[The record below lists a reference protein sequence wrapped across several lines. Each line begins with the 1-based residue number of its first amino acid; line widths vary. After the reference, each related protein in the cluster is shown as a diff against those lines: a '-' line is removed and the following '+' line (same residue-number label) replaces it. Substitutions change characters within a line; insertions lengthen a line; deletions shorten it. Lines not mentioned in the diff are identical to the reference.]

1 MFGIDWIIWG
11 VIIAA
16 ATLGAAIGVPVVLY
30 IRQNRANITVTSEF
44 DKTGFVEVVLAKEG
58 SGAAQV
64 DSVELM
70 AAGTNTKLPL
80 IGRSKTGA
88 GPINFDGGKAKIRVY
103 FTLTSGASATD
114 AIEVHVEHK
123 GKSSRVKSTWTT
135 KTISPQA
142 GTEMIDLR
150 DPIEPEAD
158 TTTKK
163 APGTAGTGTTGA
175 NLPAAQSNTPAPG
188 LSNPQRDT
196 DDPDVKT

>member
-1 MFGIDWIIWG
+1 
-11 VIIAA
+11 
-16 ATLGAAIGVPVVLY
+16 
-30 IRQNRANITVTSEF
+30 
-44 DKTGFVEVVLAKEG
+44 
-58 SGAAQV
+58 
-64 DSVELM
+64 M

-163 APGTAGTGTTGA
+163 GA
-175 NLPAAQSNTPAPG
+175 WHCWYWHDWGESASSSIKYTRARTFQPAA
-188 LSNPQRDT
+188 
-196 DDPDVKT
+196 